1 MKRTELFFSVLLVPI
16 DFCLLLLAGW
26 LAYRLRFQ
34 AFITE
39 IRPVLYDFSTL
50 DYLRSVIVVAIG
62 WIIIFALVGLYKRRA
77 TDPWWPE
84 VGKIILACS
93 AGLVAVIMTVFFRR
107 ELLSS
112 RFIIM
117 AAWALSIML
126 VAAGR
131 LSVRLIQH
139 YLFRFGIGA
148 HRVVVVGLNTVADE
162 VVANMKR
169 HPNLGYAVAAQ
180 LPANQESFGRLT
192 DFVKA
197 DAIDEILLI
206 DPQGEADTRQMFLD
220 FAEEHHKVFRYAPD
234 ILRSPVGDLTVDLD
248 LSVPIIEVPETTLR
262 GWGRVIKRLFD
273 IIGSIIG
280 FIIFLPLFILVSL
293 IIKIDSAGPVLY
305 KNKRLGRNRLFIL
318 HKFRT
323 MKLEYC
329 VGQDYGGESAD
340 QFYRQ
345 LISTQNARQ
354 GPVPK
359 IFNDPRVTR
368 TGKWLR
374 KFSLDELPQLY
385 NVLKGDLSLVGPRP
399 HYPSEVAKYEKHH
412 RKVLAIKPG
421 LTGLAQ
427 VNGRSDLDFED
438 EVRLDRYYIEHW
450 SLWFDLRII
459 ARTLVA
465 IFAKRQTL

>member
-16 DFCLLLLAGW
+16 DFCLLLLSGW

-39 IRPVLYDFSTL
+39 IRPVLYDFSTF
-50 DYLRSVIVVAIG
+50 DYLRSVIVVAVG
-62 WIIIFALVGLYKRRA
+62 WIVIFALLGLYKRRA
-77 TDPWWPE
+77 TDPWWRE
-84 VGKIILACS
+84 VGKIFLACS

-117 AAWALSIML
+117 AAWGLSIVL

-131 LSVRLIQH
+131 LVIRLLQH

-148 HRVVVVGLNTVADE
+148 HRVAVIGLNAAADE
-162 VVANMKR
+162 VTDNMVR
-169 HPNLGYAVAAQ
+169 HPYLGYAVAAK
-180 LPANQESFGRLT
+180 LPASEQSLHRLR
-192 DFVKA
+192 DLIKN

-206 DPQGEADTRQMFLD
+206 DPKGEAEARQMFLD
-220 FAEEHHKVFRYAPD
+220 FAEEHHKIFRYAPD
-234 ILRSPVGDLTVDLD
+234 ILRSPVGELTVDLD
-248 LSVPIIEVPETTLR
+248 FSVPIIEVPETTLR

-273 IIGSIIG
+273 IAGSIAGLVILSP
-280 FIIFLPLFILVSL
+280 FFLIVAGL
-293 IIKIDSAGPVLY
+293 IKADSHGPVFY
-305 KNKRLGRNRLFIL
+305 KNKRISRHRLFTL
-318 HKFRT
+318 YKFRT

-329 VGQDYGGESAD
+329 VGEEYGGEAAE
-340 QFYRQ
+340 QFYRR

-359 IFNDPRVTR
+359 IIDDPRVTR
-368 TGKWLR
+368 AGKWLR
-374 KFSLDELPQLY
+374 RFSIDEWPQLY
-385 NVLKGDLSLVGPRP
+385 NVLKGDMSLVGPRP
-399 HYPSEVAKYEKHH
+399 HYPSEVANYEKHH

-459 ARTLVA
+459 ARTLIA